1 MLKYPNAAA
10 RANDYDLAERSSS
23 AERLRLG
30 RTVTPWPNAA
40 ARANDYALAE
50 RNAYAFVEPFFAELF
65 FATCFFAG
73 FRWPVFALYSL

>member
-10 RANDYDLAERSSS
+10 RANGCALAER
-23 AERLRLG
+23 LQLG

-40 ARANDYALAE
+40 AQANDYDLAERLRLSE
-50 RNAYAFVEPFFAELF
+50 RNAYDLAELF
-65 FATCFFAG
+65 FAACFFAG

>member
-30 RTVTPWPNAA
+30 RTAA
-40 ARANDYALAE
+40 AQSNDYALSE
-50 RNAYAFVEPFFAELF
+50 RNAYAFVELF
-65 FATCFFAG
+65 FDACFFAG

>member
-10 RANDYDLAERSSS
+10 RANDYDLAER
-23 AERLRLG
+23 LRLS
-30 RTVTPWPNAA
+30 
-40 ARANDYALAE
+40 E

-65 FATCFFAG
+65 FAG

>member
-23 AERLRLG
+23 AERVRLG
-30 RTVTPWPNAA
+30 RTVTPWPNGC
-40 ARANDYALAE
+40 ALAE
-50 RNAYAFVEPFFAELF
+50 RNAYAFVELF
-65 FATCFFAG
+65 FDACFFAG

>member
-23 AERLRLG
+23 AERLRLS
-30 RTVTPWPNAA
+30 
-40 ARANDYALAE
+40 E
-50 RNAYAFVEPFFAELF
+50 RNAYAFVESFFAELF
-65 FATCFFAG
+65 FDACFFAG

>member
-23 AERLRLG
+23 AERLRLS
-30 RTVTPWPNAA
+30 
-40 ARANDYALAE
+40 E
-50 RNAYAFVEPFFAELF
+50 RNAYDLAEPFFAEPF
-65 FATCFFAG
+65 FAECFFAG